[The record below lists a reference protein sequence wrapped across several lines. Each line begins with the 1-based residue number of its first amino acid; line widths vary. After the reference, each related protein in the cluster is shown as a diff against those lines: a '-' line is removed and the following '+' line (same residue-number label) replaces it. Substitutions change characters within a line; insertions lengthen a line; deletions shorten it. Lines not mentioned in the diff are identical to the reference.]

1 MKIDNLV
8 AHIATGEENN
18 SFVGLKIL
26 GNHINFYFPES
37 YHFDS
42 DDFERDDFLDLLKTI
57 NIAKSFSGENAET
70 YDSHI
75 DENDLALLS
84 YIWIIED
91 YLKNRFYLNTEKN
104 IRFNQRGRVNWK
116 RTFME
121 QPMISNGNVVYKD
134 IAVEV
139 KSPQDTLIS
148 EAHRYCV
155 KKSLVFLGWMY
166 GLTPDIVEITSDSE
180 KQKNR
185 YLNAIRIELD
195 RTFDDEK
202 HTKLKHME
210 NVILGLD
217 EVSDDNNIVYG
228 VDSFHYIFER
238 MVNSIFGTE
247 NVTEYYPTFTWGL
260 KYSKNKDGLS
270 GPTIRPD
277 TIMKEKDSERIY
289 IIDSKFYRYGSLDL
303 SQTNGLPEAASI
315 VKQIMYGSYV
325 QSKYPNSKVFN
336 LFILPYDSRGN
347 NGKIINAEESDIVYV
362 GEVSSD
368 WESDKT
374 YGRIYTFLV
383 DMRHIV
389 KCWNRI
395 NHTDDRDKLHGQMKL
410 LSV

>member
-1 MKIDNLV
+1 
-8 AHIATGEENN
+8 
-18 SFVGLKIL
+18 
-26 GNHINFYFPES
+26 
-37 YHFDS
+37 
-42 DDFERDDFLDLLKTI
+42 
-57 NIAKSFSGENAET
+57 
-70 YDSHI
+70 
-75 DENDLALLS
+75 
-84 YIWIIED
+84 
-91 YLKNRFYLNTEKN
+91 
-104 IRFNQRGRVNWK
+104 
-116 RTFME
+116 
-121 QPMISNGNVVYKD
+121 
-134 IAVEV
+134 
-139 KSPQDTLIS
+139 
-148 EAHRYCV
+148 
-155 KKSLVFLGWMY
+155 
-166 GLTPDIVEITSDSE
+166 
-180 KQKNR
+180 
-185 YLNAIRIELD
+185 
-195 RTFDDEK
+195 
-202 HTKLKHME
+202 ME

-270 GPTIRPD
+270 GPTIQPD